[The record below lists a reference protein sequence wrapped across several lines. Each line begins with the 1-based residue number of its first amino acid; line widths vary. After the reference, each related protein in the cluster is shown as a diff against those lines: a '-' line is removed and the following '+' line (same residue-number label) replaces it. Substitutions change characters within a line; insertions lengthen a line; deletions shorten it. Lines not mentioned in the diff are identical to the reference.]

1 MSVDLSSEQREL
13 RERAREFSK
22 EHIRPASAEYVDS
35 GEWPWDLFEAAADA
49 GLIGLWIDERYGGQ
63 GKSLV
68 EQCLVDEEFARGDSN
83 IGLALHSSV
92 IGCHVVSKFGTHQQK
107 ERWIPPVTRGD
118 VTTSLGLTEPE
129 TGSALQ
135 EVSTTAE
142 RDGDEYVI
150 NGAKR
155 WVGNG
160 SRSDWV
166 ATLCRTD
173 TDVESGK
180 EGLSIVVVP
189 TDTEG
194 FTGTPIE
201 KMGLMGNDHAELTY
215 DDVRVPA
222 ENLLGEEEGQGFYQ
236 VLDWLNEGHGRIA
249 VAAVSV
255 GQALGALDR
264 AREYAEQREQ
274 GGQPISDY
282 QGMRWKFA
290 DMKTQVEVARSQLY
304 RAARVATAHADGD
317 AESVDENLIEQ
328 ASIAKLYA
336 SEMADDVAREAVQ
349 VFGGNGY
356 AKEYGVEHIYRD
368 AKAGTLYEG
377 TSEVLRNTIG
387 KTVFGEL

>member
-1 MSVDLSSEQREL
+1 MSVDLTSEQQEL
-13 RERAREFSK
+13 RDRARAFSE

-35 GEWPWDLFEAAADA
+35 GAWPWDVFEEAADA
-49 GLIGLWIDERYGGQ
+49 GLIGLWIDEAYGGQ
-63 GKSLV
+63 GKTLV
-68 EQCLVDEEFARGDSN
+68 EQCLVDEAFAWGDSN

-92 IGCHVVSKFGTHQQK
+92 IGCHVVSKFGTHEQK
-107 ERWIPPVTRGD
+107 ARWITPATRGD

-129 TGSALQ
+129 TGSALR
-135 EVSTTAE
+135 EISTTARRE
-142 RDGDEYVI
+142 GDEYVI
-150 NGAKR
+150 DGEKR

-173 TDVESGK
+173 PDVEDGK
-180 EGLSIVVVP
+180 EGLSIIVVP
-189 TDTEG
+189 TDAEG

-215 DDVRVPA
+215 DGVRVSVD
-222 ENLLGEEEGQGFYQ
+222 NLLGERKGQGFYQ

-264 AREYAEQREQ
+264 AKEYAEQRTQ
-274 GGQPISDY
+274 GGQPIKDY

-290 DMKTQVEVARSQLY
+290 DMKTKVEVARSQLY
-304 RAARVATAHADGD
+304 RAARVASAHAAGEAGAD
-317 AESVDENLIEQ
+317 AENLIEQ

-336 SEMADDVAREAVQ
+336 SEMADEVAREAVQ

-387 KTVFGEL
+387 KTVFDEL